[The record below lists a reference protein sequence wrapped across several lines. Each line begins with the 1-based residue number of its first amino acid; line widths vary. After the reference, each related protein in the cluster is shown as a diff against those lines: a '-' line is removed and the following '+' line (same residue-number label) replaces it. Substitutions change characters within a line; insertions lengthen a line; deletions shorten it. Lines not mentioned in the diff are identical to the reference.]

1 MAISIATKSLMKQ
14 LQMKVDLS
22 DGVCNKFSK
31 RKIILFPPFECV
43 IFRMMDSLSC

>member
-1 MAISIATKSLMKQ
+1 MAVSIATKSLMKQ

-31 RKIILFPPFECV
+31 RKIIFFPPSEYV
-43 IFRMMDSLSC
+43 SYSG